1 MTDIVPEVV
10 VPTHETKHETKP
22 ERQKP
27 DMTKVREGK
36 KRKQQERDSMLSD
49 LSKQV
54 SVIGTTL
61 KPETDEEEDGPV
73 VVTKQKK
80 QKTDDGPSF
89 KNELCKAVAVGV
101 LGLATWYVQSVAF
114 KKPETSM
121 LDRIQPL
128 PLPTPIVPVTPS
140 VPQSTMPPPA
150 PKKKVGASGLL
161 E

>member
-10 VPTHETKHETKP
+10 VPTPETKP
-22 ERQKP
+22 EKQKP

-61 KPETDEEEDGPV
+61 KPETTAEEEDGPV

-89 KNELCKAVAVGV
+89 KNEVYKTLAIGA

-114 KKPETSM
+114 RKPETSM

-128 PLPTPIVPVTPS
+128 PLPNPIVPMTPS
-140 VPQSTMPPPA
+140 VPQPTMPPPA

>member
-10 VPTHETKHETKP
+10 VPTPETKP
-22 ERQKP
+22 DTRQKP
-27 DMTKVREGK
+27 DMTKAREGK

-54 SVIGTTL
+54 SVLGTTL
-61 KPETDEEEDGPV
+61 KLTNDDQEEDGPV

-89 KNELCKAVAVGV
+89 KNELYKTLAIGA

-114 KKPETSM
+114 KKPETSL

-128 PLPTPIVPVTPS
+128 PLPTPIVPIVSS
-140 VPQSTMPPPA
+140 VPQSTMPP